1 MGVAIKAKFG
11 KGRKKY
17 NGLDSI
23 EADLLDKPHEERYV
37 VARIRTVRTSIDY
50 EHGSVET
57 PTINFEHI
65 EVMLSEAEVK
75 DAKRL
80 FENACRHRLGEM
92 PQATLFDDGKPAD
105 DEPEGAE
112 ENSQ

>member
-11 KGRKKY
+11 KGKKKY
-17 NGLDSI
+17 NGLDNI
-23 EADLLDKPHEERYV
+23 EGLLLEKPHEERYV

-57 PTINFEHI
+57 PTVNFEHI
-65 EVMLSEAEVK
+65 EVMLSEMEIK

-80 FENACRHRLGEM
+80 FENACRARLGEM
-92 PQATLFDDGKPAD
+92 PQATLFDDAKDD
-105 DEPEGAE
+105 DEPEDE
-112 ENSQ
+112 